1 MRKAILV
8 LAVSLLTLT
17 NTACEPGLAWGDP
30 QAVVVVAPQE
40 LWDQVE
46 DSVFTV
52 LSPTIWT
59 VREDYTFRVAYRA
72 PDDTNNWWR
81 FKELVLIGSQEDAWL
96 AEALEALPREIT
108 PQAPNIYDAEDVWAM
123 GQKVTIILIDP
134 QQDVEEQVLSRVAA
148 VHTRLFDRFVMGAA
162 GRMFQS
168 GVDSALVDT
177 LIHTAGFSLLLPQV
191 YTWGLEDS
199 VYVFRNDNPDPAELI
214 RQFTVSWRT
223 PAPAEISIEALFD
236 WRKEISENYWIWPQV
251 VARESLRTKSLE
263 GTNLPIVETR
273 GTWKNPPDGVWP
285 AAGALITWSVSC
297 PHQNRLYLVDSW
309 LYAPSEDKWEY
320 ILQMETI
327 LHSFKCGT
335 QGV

>member
-8 LAVSLLTLT
+8 LAVSLLALS
-17 NTACEPGLAWGDP
+17 NTACEPGLAWGDA
-30 QAVVVVAPQE
+30 QAVVVVAPRE
-40 LWDQVE
+40 WWPQVE

-52 LSPTIWT
+52 LSPSILT
-59 VREDYTFRVAYRA
+59 VREDYTFRVVWRA

-81 FKELVLIGSQEDAWL
+81 FKELVLMGSLEDAWL
-96 AEALEALPREIT
+96 VEALESLPKGIT
-108 PQAPNIYDAEDVWAM
+108 PEAPNIYDIENVWAM
-123 GQKVTIILIDP
+123 GQKVTVVLIDP
-134 QQDVEEQVLSRVAA
+134 YEEVEEQVYSRIGA
-148 VHTRLFDRFVMGAA
+148 VHQRLLDRFLMGAA

-168 GVDSALVDT
+168 GIDSALVDT
-177 LIHTAGFSLLLPQV
+177 LQHTAGFSLLLPQV
-191 YTWGLEDS
+191 YTWGHEDS

-223 PAPAEISIEALFD
+223 PAPAEISIEDLFD
-236 WRKEISENYWIWPQV
+236 WRKEISENYWTWPQIV
-251 VARESLRTKSLE
+251 DREKLRTTTLE
-263 GTNLPIVETR
+263 GTNLPIIETR
-273 GTWKNPPDGVWP
+273 GTWENPPDGMWP
-285 AAGALITWSVSC
+285 AAGALITWTVSC
-297 PHQNRLYLVDSW
+297 PHQNRLYMIDSW